1 MIATSLSTR
10 SCTMA
15 NCRFMPRLYRLDT
28 GIDIGQVTD
37 DQLKFLVKQLEDE
50 HAQDDEYFIDRNTL
64 ELLSDNNVD
73 PEFLALLE
81 KAIGDDDEMDIAW
94 E

>member
-1 MIATSLSTR
+1 
-10 SCTMA
+10 
-15 NCRFMPRLYRLDT
+15 MPRLYRLDT
-28 GIDIGQVTD
+28 GINIGEATD
-37 DQLKFLVKQLEDE
+37 EQLKFLVKQLEDE
-50 HAQDDEYFIDRNTL
+50 HAQDAEYFIDRNTL

-81 KAIGDDDEMDIAW
+81 KAMGDDDEMDIAW